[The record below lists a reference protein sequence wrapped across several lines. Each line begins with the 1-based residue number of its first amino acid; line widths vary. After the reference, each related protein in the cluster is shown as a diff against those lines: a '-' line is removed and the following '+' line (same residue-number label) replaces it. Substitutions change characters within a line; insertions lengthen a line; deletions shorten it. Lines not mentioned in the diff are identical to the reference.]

1 MKKYSELTIIF
12 SNCLEGGTGWNTIK
26 STLMEN
32 LYSELSSV
40 EGLEFKL
47 INSNTVRGEHNS
59 FTLIFGGVF
68 YNLMK
73 EQTQDKA
80 SKLLEYIRNAANRL
94 EGFTYSEIRIENTR
108 HMTIFN
114 KV

>member
-12 SNCLEGGTGWNTIK
+12 SNCLEGGTGWNSIK

-32 LYSELSSV
+32 LYNELSDV
-40 EGLEFKL
+40 DGLEFKL

-68 YNLMK
+68 YNLMQ

-80 SKLLEYIRNAANRL
+80 SKLLEYIRNAANRV

>member
-1 MKKYSELTIIF
+1 MRKYSELTIIF
-12 SNCLEGGTGWNTIK
+12 SNCLEGGTGWNTIQSK
-26 STLMEN
+26 LMDS
-32 LYSELSSV
+32 LYKELSSI

-59 FTLIFGGVF
+59 FTLIYSGVF

-80 SKLLEYIRNAANRL
+80 SKLLEYIRNAANRV
-94 EGFTYSEIRIENTR
+94 ESFSYSEIRIESTR
-108 HMTIFN
+108 HLTIFT